1 MSIKQL
7 KLHGRVIVSGEIHT
21 LTGLH
26 IGKGKEGVA
35 IGGVDNPIMR
45 DPLTNEPYIPGSSLK
60 GKLRTMCFRLEGVE
74 KNFPKR
80 ADVQYHNPTN
90 VEDYQRTAIGRL
102 FGVPGETWSM
112 VTRLVVR
119 DVALSDESRTK
130 LDELDTDL
138 PYTEIKYEASI
149 DRVTARA
156 NPRPLERV
164 PAGVVF
170 GPFEMVVSIY
180 ERADADLLRT
190 LVNTMRML
198 EDDYLGGSGSRGSG
212 KVQFKNLILTVKPL
226 AAYAD
231 PQLKLKIYKIPDL
244 RAFLAGMDKILKTV
258 NDELVSNEERNEA
271 EYSDQEPDSD
281 ASGTEADDG

>member
-1 MSIKQL
+1 MSANRL
-7 KLHGRVIVSGEIHT
+7 KLHGRVIIRGHIRTV
-21 LTGLH
+21 TGLH

-35 IGGVDNPIMR
+35 IGGVDNPVMR

-60 GKLRTMCFRLEGVE
+60 GKLRTMCFRMEGVE

-90 VEDYQRTAIGRL
+90 IQSYRKTAIGRL
-102 FGVPGETWSM
+102 FGVPGETWAM
-112 VTRLVVR
+112 ATRLVVR
-119 DVALSDESRTK
+119 DVKLSEKSRK
-130 LDELDTDL
+130 RLDDLDTDL

-164 PAGVVF
+164 PADVVF

-180 ERADADLLRT
+180 EPEDVELLRT
-190 LVNTMRML
+190 LVYTMRML

-212 KVQFKNLILTVKPL
+212 KVQFENMTLTAKPL
-226 AAYAD
+226 MAYAD
-231 PQLKLKIYKIPDL
+231 PQLKLKTYRIDNL
-244 RAFLAGMDKILKTV
+244 RLFLTSMDKILNTV
-258 NDELVSNEERNEA
+258 NDELALASNGKGKETSA
-271 EYSDQEPDSD
+271 QGSDGA

>member
-1 MSIKQL
+1 MSTNRL
-7 KLHGRVIVSGEIHT
+7 KLHGRVILSGDIRT
-21 LTGLH
+21 VTGLH

-45 DPLTNEPYIPGSSLK
+45 DPLTNAPYIPGSSLK

-74 KNFPKR
+74 KNFPR
-80 ADVQYHNPTN
+80 NSDVQYHNPA
-90 VEDYQRTAIGRL
+90 DLQSYQLTAIGRL
-102 FGVPGETWSM
+102 FGVPGEDWAM

-119 DVALSDESRTK
+119 DVKLSDESRAR

-164 PAGVVF
+164 PADVVF
-170 GPFEMVVSIY
+170 GPFEMVISIY
-180 ERADADLLRT
+180 EAEDVALLRT
-190 LVNTMRML
+190 LVYTMRML

-212 KVQFKNLILTVKPL
+212 KVRMENLTLTIKPVN
-226 AAYAD
+226 AYKQAD
-231 PQLKLKIYKIPDL
+231 PTLETVTAVNVDDLLVQMDDALSAINAQLALTTGAEPGNGSDPD
-244 RAFLAGMDKILKTV
+244 AEV
-258 NDELVSNEERNEA
+258 ND
-271 EYSDQEPDSD
+271 
-281 ASGTEADDG
+281 G